1 MQTQPELGCLE
12 SGMKILWLAVFEVV
26 LAKTTPQIKKKKKN
40 VFLFCQT
47 HPTKKKK
54 KNPSVTVVAVKFL
67 LVMLCGV
74 SKFVCICHMNQFADR
89 ETVLFVHEGKS

>member
-26 LAKTTPQIKKKKKN
+26 LAKTTPQIKKKMCSCSVKPIP
-40 VFLFCQT
+40 Q
-47 HPTKKKK
+47 KKKK

-89 ETVLFVHEGKS
+89 ETVFVCA